1 MRSDYIC
8 VLGISASPEEFAGR
22 VAESK
27 AETDNATSVE
37 TEAPRDG
44 AWVWC
49 LLEIVDPFDLIELC
63 GYLISALFSLL
74 H

>member
-8 VLGISASPEEFAGR
+8 RLGISASPEELAGR

-27 AETDNATSVE
+27 TGAGNSTSVE
-37 TEAPRDG
+37 TETQRDR

-63 GYLISALFSLL
+63 GYLVSALFSLL

>member
-1 MRSDYIC
+1 MRKDYIC
-8 VLGISASPEEFAGR
+8 VLGISASPEEFARG
-22 VAESK
+22 VAES
-27 AETDNATSVE
+27 ETATENETSVE
-37 TEAPRDG
+37 TEAS
-44 AWVWC
+44 WVWC